1 MRKDIGNISP
11 FLLVLDPSAS
21 HSETEGDGTGPGSA
35 GGWEETPAS
44 DVDEHSGSEVDGRDS
59 RSPERDTS
67 SGPLDFNPRI
77 GSTAYE
83 RQTSPIRIQPAQMI
97 VTSSGLR
104 VVIDETQQAIDE
116 REINPFSKDPPRI
129 RAQDLTKFLKLADE
143 SIEQAAHL
151 TGGRSSTDGSQQT
164 FGGPHTSGH
173 ALGRTIIQS
182 ATTWRYATDAERAAR
197 PQDALPLINPV
208 WGRGPQPPPF
218 VSANRAPEERGQAFR
233 EYLQTLDT
241 NLVQRGPTSEWQLA
255 NYIRGHTG
263 PELAKI
269 IAQEKMMSDQP
280 LEGVMHCQLLRGKL
294 QAHFDQF
301 ADKTLLY
308 RRFQAAKQSADETVL
323 QFWERLRAL
332 AEMCK
337 IETDE
342 FLMETH
348 FVTNI
353 KSEKLRK
360 WALSGDHKHDKIIA
374 IGARWEAEERSGRPK
389 RTEAYHIAG
398 RGNSEER
405 EEVATV
411 DIPGRRQE
419 RTKQSNMKREKPEP
433 RERDASRDGQ
443 QRRRAND
450 RSRASDSPPLK
461 RPNAG
466 SDQKCDKCGRTHRGG
481 WDCPAK
487 DRKCAGCGLTGHF
500 IACCTTKP
508 KVDK

>member
-1 MRKDIGNISP
+1 MPESDEHGS
-11 FLLVLDPSAS
+11 
-21 HSETEGDGTGPGSA
+21 GSA
-35 GGWEETPAS
+35 GGWKETPAS
-44 DVDEHSGSEVDGRDS
+44 DADGHSDSEDSGRDFH
-59 RSPERDTS
+59 SPERDIN
-67 SGPLDFNPRI
+67 GVPADFDPRV

-83 RQTSPIRIQPAQMI
+83 RQASPIQIQPAQMI

-104 VVIDETQQAIDE
+104 VVIDETQRAIDE

-129 RAQDLTKFLKLADE
+129 RAQDLTKFLKLAEE
-143 SIEQAAHL
+143 SIEQATHL
-151 TGGRSSTDGSQQT
+151 TGARSSNDSFQQS
-164 FGGPHTSGH
+164 FGGQHATGH

-182 ATTWRYATDAERAAR
+182 PTTWRYATEAERAAR
-197 PQDALPLINPV
+197 SQDALPLINPV

-218 VSANRAPEERGQAFR
+218 VSSNRAPEERGQAFR

-280 LEGVMHCQLLRGKL
+280 MEGVMHCQLLREKL
-294 QAHFDQF
+294 LAHFDQF

-308 RRFQAAKQSADETVL
+308 RRFQAAKQNADETVL

-348 FVTNI
+348 FVTNV

-360 WALSGDHKHDKIIA
+360 WALSGDHKHEKIIA

-389 RTEAYHIAG
+389 RTEAYQIAG
-398 RGNSEER
+398 RGSSEDR

-411 DIPGRRQE
+411 DAPGRRQD
-419 RTKQSNMKREKPEP
+419 RAKQSNANRDKPAP
-433 RERDASRDGQ
+433 RGRDASRDA
-443 QRRRAND
+443 QRRRRVNEQK
-450 RSRASDSPPLK
+450 RASASPPPK
-461 RPNAG
+461 QPNAG
-466 SDQKCDKCGRTHRGG
+466 GDLKCDKCGRSHRGE
-481 WDCPAK
+481 WNCPAK
-487 DRKCAGCGLTGHF
+487 DRKCDGCGLTGHF
-500 IACCTTKP
+500 IARCPTKP
-508 KVDK
+508 KVNK